1 MAARGC
7 DAPLLPGI
15 LPLTTARTLLKTEEL
30 SGAPVP
36 RSIADRLGRFADDPK
51 AFRAEGL
58 DVVTELSQRLID
70 EGVPGVHFYTFNMS
84 KATTEVVGRLGLLP
98 ARA

>member
-1 MAARGC
+1 
-7 DAPLLPGI
+7 
-15 LPLTTARTLLKTEEL
+15 
-30 SGAPVP
+30 
-36 RSIADRLGRFADDPK
+36 
-51 AFRAEGL
+51 
-58 DVVTELSQRLID
+58 VVTELAQRLID